1 MAKYQYFDLVQC
13 GTPGWAAGLR
23 PSWLVGSSWVRL
35 LSQLN
40 STSFFFSCWSAL
52 TGQVHLLSPKHVA
65 LIVSSEPLLRP
76 LPMPGVSPQLSR
88 SLSQFIRVFPVSQG
102 LAEGLLPPRPSL
114 TALCLGD
121 HPL

>member
-40 STSFFFSCWSAL
+40 STSFFFFLLVCPHWTGSLIISQTRGTYCLLRTLAKALAHAWS
-52 TGQVHLLSPKHVA
+52 LSPAV
-65 LIVSSEPLLRP
+65 
-76 LPMPGVSPQLSR
+76 
-88 SLSQFIRVFPVSQG
+88 SQFIAVY
-102 LAEGLLPPRPSL
+102 PSL
-114 TALCLGD
+114 PCLSR
-121 HPL
+121 PC